1 MVAAENV
8 VSPEKVSES
17 EEKLKL
23 NCPLTEIEI
32 NEVLTGSYTI
42 KLGLSH
48 TTQTTTTKIH
58 NNKLVDFTLLQ
69 FFFLFNSAV
78 CSSCKSKRGKL
89 ELWKDSS
96 GR

>member
-17 EEKLKL
+17 EKKLKL
-23 NCPLTEIEI
+23 NCPLTEIET
-32 NEVLTGSYTI
+32 NEVLTGSYTT

-48 TTQTTTTKIH
+48 TTQTPTTKIH

-69 FFFLFNSAV
+69 LFCLIQLFVAHVKVKGVN
-78 CSSCKSKRGKL
+78 
-89 ELWKDSS
+89 
-96 GR
+96 